1 MRNLGSHNPQE
12 PFLATPRRRF
22 LSLAIGWLGFGRSAS
37 WGREVAADAS
47 TVRAHALGLLYGSV
61 LGDALGGPIEFLD
74 ADTTTGLCGARRW
87 PDDRRLTP
95 DIRGTLASTIPLLDY
110 ARLRPDPAP
119 YGPWRRSARPGTIT
133 DDTRHKIV
141 LLRALRRSLEAHR
154 SLTAE
159 DIALGFL
166 EFRPE
171 GMDAASI
178 ETLVEEGLREY
189 RLAARWI
196 LGERDRSVA
205 RPVERLWGG
214 VDNCSGQMMFPPLAI
229 AWAGMPVRAYEQTF
243 ALDFIDTPMAKDI
256 TAAIV
261 AGLSAVVGTESLDLS
276 PEQRWRLL
284 LDTMRRTD
292 PYGFGQVPFA
302 GRQLDRWMDAA
313 ERFARASDG
322 RPKRLYHLL
331 ETEGQPTYWW
341 DAHFTLLVPL
351 SMLHLTNFDPLAA
364 LHLTLDFGHDTDS
377 YAQLLGAWIG
387 AVHGVDLF
395 PDRWKRAVDAGLQR
409 DYSERIEEW
418 VHRLEQ
424 VRDHAAA
431 SDR

>member
-1 MRNLGSHNPQE
+1 MGKKSHTCPASDGHLPVKNMRNLGSHNPQE

-284 LDTMRRTD
+284 LARCLLRAGNSTVGWMQRSVSPERRMDDRNGFTICWKPRGNRPTGGMRISRCWSRS
-292 PYGFGQVPFA
+292 A
-302 GRQLDRWMDAA
+302 CC
-313 ERFARASDG
+313 
-322 RPKRLYHLL
+322 
-331 ETEGQPTYWW
+331 
-341 DAHFTLLVPL
+341 
-351 SMLHLTNFDPLAA
+351 
-364 LHLTLDFGHDTDS
+364 
-377 YAQLLGAWIG
+377 I
-387 AVHGVDLF
+387 
-395 PDRWKRAVDAGLQR
+395 
-409 DYSERIEEW
+409 
-418 VHRLEQ
+418 
-424 VRDHAAA
+424 
-431 SDR
+431 